1 MAKHSRARQWHTA
14 QQVSGASGP
23 GGGGRNGDTNSL
35 DKVERKSLLPSSD
48 HQQRLIFVG
57 KTFLCHLS
65 HEGIRETLR
74 AELAQTVP
82 ISTRFSLTVFFFLIG
97 FPKGKRKGMSYRSK
111 LRDLE
116 PFPGQSFPRAD
127 GAQLH
132 FCIN

>member
-14 QQVSGASGP
+14 QQASGASGP

-82 ISTRFSLTVFFFLIG
+82 ISTRFSLTVFFF
-97 FPKGKRKGMSYRSK
+97 
-111 LRDLE
+111 
-116 PFPGQSFPRAD
+116 
-127 GAQLH
+127 
-132 FCIN
+132 